1 MEICEQQS
9 ENGMRHL
16 PSISIYV
23 YVGGRTTYLLWA
35 LEWVWQLGQ
44 SIGIDE
50 TNKFQ
55 LKFFGSMK
63 IVGAT
68 GLGGLW
74 ALEWACKV
82 CGRLVGVKVGV
93 ANFRFVG
100 VKVGVANFGS
110 VDRY

>member
-74 ALEWACKV
+74 AWHIRVINLLFDISKNLYNIFVYIKV
-82 CGRLVGVKVGV
+82 YIYSK
-93 ANFRFVG
+93 NIH
-100 VKVGVANFGS
+100 
-110 VDRY
+110 